1 VVNPV
6 VHLPRSPVAA
16 NTFIKAMPEV
26 LAWFTMTIK
35 NQARSVM

>member
-16 NTFIKAMPEV
+16 NTSIMAMPEV